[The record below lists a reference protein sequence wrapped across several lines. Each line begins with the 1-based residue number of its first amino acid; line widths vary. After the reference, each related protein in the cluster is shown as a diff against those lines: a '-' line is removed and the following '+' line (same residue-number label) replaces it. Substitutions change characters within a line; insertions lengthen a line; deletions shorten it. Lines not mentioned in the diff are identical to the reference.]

1 MNKKLKITIKLIAA
15 IIILFVFIGTIVFL
29 YTKSRKKPIVY
40 QTKQPIVTDIIKKT
54 VATGSVVPR
63 KEITIKPRI
72 SGIIEKIYVE
82 PGDLIEKDGL
92 IAKIKIIPDMIKLNN
107 AESRFKK
114 SKINLNDAKKTYIR
128 QKGLFDKKI
137 ISESKFLEY
146 ELLYHTAREEYE
158 SAEKN
163 LQLIRDGMTQKS
175 NQNTNTL
182 IRSTINGTIL
192 EVPVKEGI
200 SVIETNTFNA
210 GTTIAVVADM
220 KDMIFNGKVDE
231 SEVGKIKLGMDLILS
246 IGAIEDE
253 IFDAKLEYIS
263 PKGIVENSTTKFE
276 IRAKLKLNKKY
287 FLRAGFSAN
296 ADIVLD
302 RKNKVLALNESLL
315 QFEGEKI
322 FVEIEANP
330 NHYEKRYIETG
341 LSDGINIE
349 IKSGLT
355 ENEKIKVWNSV
366 VK

>member
-1 MNKKLKITIKLIAA
+1 M
-15 IIILFVFIGTIVFL
+15 
-29 YTKSRKKPIVY
+29 
-40 QTKQPIVTDIIKKT
+40 
-54 VATGSVVPR
+54 
-63 KEITIKPRI
+63 
-72 SGIIEKIYVE
+72 
-82 PGDLIEKDGL
+82 
-92 IAKIKIIPDMIKLNN
+92 
-107 AESRFKK
+107 
-114 SKINLNDAKKTYIR
+114 
-128 QKGLFDKKI
+128 FDKKI

-163 LQLIRDGMTQKS
+163 LQLIRDGITQKS

-182 IRSTINGTIL
+182 IRSTIDGTIL
-192 EVPVKEGI
+192 EVPVKEGV

-231 SEVGKIKLGMDLILS
+231 SEVGKIKLGMDLILT

-253 IFDAKLEYIS
+253 IFSAKLEHIS

-276 IRAKLKLNKKY
+276 IRAKLKLNKDH

-302 RKNKVLALNESLL
+302 RKNKVLAINESLL

-322 FVEIEANP
+322 FVEIETNP
-330 NHYEKRYIETG
+330 NRYEKRYIDTG

-349 IKSGLT
+349 IKSGVT
-355 ENEKIKVWNSV
+355 EKEKIKVWNSV
-366 VK
+366 IK